1 MRKICDK
8 SSEMPSCTKIVWEVL
23 YIAFLYIGKHA
34 CKVFISYIKLQVTAS
49 LFFSQ
54 PLRQEAQAALPG
66 VRPAWRE
73 CSRGGYAEY
82 FFRKGG
88 HRIMTVTAWIMLAF
102 YVVVLGGGSVAL
114 VTYSLKKN
122 DI

>member
-66 VRPAWRE
+66 
-73 CSRGGYAEY
+73 
-82 FFRKGG
+82 
-88 HRIMTVTAWIMLAF
+88 WIMLAF

>member
-1 MRKICDK
+1 MYLRNFYIPYKIIHNSKPVLSVQLSIRKRGRPCRVCDRH
-8 SSEMPSCTKIVWEVL
+8 
-23 YIAFLYIGKHA
+23 G
-34 CKVFISYIKLQVTAS
+34 AS
-49 LFFSQ
+49 
-54 PLRQEAQAALPG
+54 
-66 VRPAWRE
+66 V
-73 CSRGGYAEY
+73 CAEGTRNI
-82 FFRKGG
+82 FKRKGG

>member
-1 MRKICDK
+1 MRGKVAVYFLHFHHLSSTVLWNQK
-8 SSEMPSCTKIVWEVL
+8 S
-23 YIAFLYIGKHA
+23 AFRGRKTQ
-34 CKVFISYIKLQVTAS
+34 KRPTFIQFS
-49 LFFSQ
+49 LSK
-54 PLRQEAQAALPG
+54 
-66 VRPAWRE
+66 WRE

-82 FFRKGG
+82 FLRKGG

>member
-1 MRKICDK
+1 MGNFPKYAEK
-8 SSEMPSCTKIVWEVL
+8 SPVYFLHFHHLSSTVL
-23 YIAFLYIGKHA
+23 WNQKSAFLGRKTQ
-34 CKVFISYIKLQVTAS
+34 KRPTFIQFS
-49 LFFSQ
+49 LSK
-54 PLRQEAQAALPG
+54 
-66 VRPAWRE
+66 WRE

-82 FFRKGG
+82 FLRKGG

>member
-1 MRKICDK
+1 MGNFPKYAEKSPFIFCIFTIYHPLFCGIRKAPFWDAK
-8 SSEMPSCTKIVWEVL
+8 RKNAS
-23 YIAFLYIGKHA
+23 
-34 CKVFISYIKLQVTAS
+34 FIQFS
-49 LFFSQ
+49 LSK
-54 PLRQEAQAALPG
+54 
-66 VRPAWRE
+66 WRE

>member
-1 MRKICDK
+1 MGNFPKYAEK
-8 SSEMPSCTKIVWEVL
+8 SPFIFFAFSPFIIHCFVESEKRLSGTQNAKRL
-23 YIAFLYIGKHA
+23 T
-34 CKVFISYIKLQVTAS
+34 FIQFS
-49 LFFSQ
+49 LSK
-54 PLRQEAQAALPG
+54 
-66 VRPAWRE
+66 WRE

-82 FFRKGG
+82 FLRKGG

-102 YVVVLGGGSVAL
+102 YVLVLGGGSVAL